1 MINYELSHILESVC
15 PLFIDLEYKIHK
27 QINEFIKLMIN
38 ILLTNNKINLLKPFY
53 KLINAHLSCAMTHI
67 IENIQ
72 YNSLILLDV
81 FIQYLPNLIC
91 LHSYNIFENFIGQI
105 SKINTTTTQNGVN
118 KNQQYQRRVL
128 KNDPYKLTPTQ
139 SWRSNVLLR
148 LYKILLIVSNSTTGD
163 SAENKGDDGQLI
175 KFNELNECF
184 FL

>member
-1 MINYELSHILESVC
+1 M
-15 PLFIDLEYKIHK
+15 
-27 QINEFIKLMIN
+27 
-38 ILLTNNKINLLKPFY
+38 
-53 KLINAHLSCAMTHI
+53 
-67 IENIQ
+67 
-72 YNSLILLDV
+72 
-81 FIQYLPNLIC
+81 
-91 LHSYNIFENFIGQI
+91 
-105 SKINTTTTQNGVN
+105 
-118 KNQQYQRRVL
+118 L